1 MAKDPL
7 VKIKNMTKAAKHLGI
22 DAARNRGIPIS
33 EFKNYIT
40 PKEVQSIIK
49 QYAIK
54 DDSGNYMLNHKLL
67 MKICEEIDSWILGI
81 ELSKLA
87 STDQLETYWDDNKNC
102 MVFKYKEGDIN
113 GKEAI

>member
-7 VKIKNMTKAAKHLGI
+7 VKIKNMVKAAKHLGR
-22 DAARNRGIPIS
+22 DAAMKRGIPIS

-40 PKEVQSIIK
+40 PKEVLSIIK
-49 QYAIK
+49 QYAIM
-54 DDSGNYMLNHKLL
+54 DDNGDYMLNHKLL
-67 MKICEEIDSWILGI
+67 MKICEVVDSWILGI